1 MGIQLDNRVSWV
13 DIVAIAGMLLTGS
26 LVFFDVKEDVALNAQ
41 KITTV
46 EAELTEEIERVEK
59 EADKDREEILEA
71 VNETRKESA
80 AGRQRI
86 EDKLDRLIERKLD
99 ENR

>member
-1 MGIQLDNRVSWV
+1 MQLDNRVSWV

-26 LVFFDVKEDVALNAQ
+26 LVFFDVKEDVALNSQ
-41 KITTV
+41 KITSV
-46 EAELTEEIERVEK
+46 ETELTEEIKRVEM